1 MNKEYESEETTL
13 TLIDKVAFTLLLEKG
28 YEGTNMR
35 KISEEVG
42 IKASSVYFYYKSKKD
57 IFISIYGKLFD
68 DQINSIKNVIMI
80 NKGVSIREQL
90 YLIFRN
96 GIKNCINNSAPEKFI
111 LRYRI
116 FPTEDIV
123 YESRI
128 IYENAMEKEFQILQS
143 IFEEYIKLYSKN
155 SDINEKYIFNQF
167 KNFQNIM
174 IYQMILSGLSVKDEE
189 IQKQW
194 NKFENDFLKENI

>member
-1 MNKEYESEETTL
+1 MSRAYEGEETTL

-42 IKASSVYFYYKSKKD
+42 IKAASLYFYYKSKKD
-57 IFISIYGKLFD
+57 IFISIYGNLFD
-68 DQINSIKNVIMI
+68 DQINSIKNMLMI

-90 YLIFRN
+90 YLIFRS

-116 FPTEDIV
+116 FPAEEII
-123 YESRI
+123 YESRV
-128 IYENAMEKEFQILQS
+128 IYEKAMDKEFQLLKP
-143 IFEEYIKLYSKN
+143 IFEEYIKMYLRN
-155 SDINEKYIFNQF
+155 DNINEKYIFTQF

-174 IYQMILSGLSVKDEE
+174 IYQMILSGLSVKDEA
-189 IQKQW
+189 IQRQW
-194 NKFENDFLKENI
+194 DNFESDFLKENI